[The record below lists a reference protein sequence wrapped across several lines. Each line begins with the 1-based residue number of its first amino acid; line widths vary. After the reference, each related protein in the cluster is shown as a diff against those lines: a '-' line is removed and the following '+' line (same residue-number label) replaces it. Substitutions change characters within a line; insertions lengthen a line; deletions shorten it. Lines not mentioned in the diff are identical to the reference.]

1 MERAAGPDTPVG
13 QPEIRERPGSDTSV
27 LEELR
32 FHWGEA
38 YDIRSEGGQ
47 CTARRRDGKGG
58 TLADPLPEGLRLR
71 IVADYSAMP
80 VPRDL
85 P

>member
-1 MERAAGPDTPVG
+1 MGRAASG
-13 QPEIRERPGSDTSV
+13 R
-27 LEELR
+27 LEGEAGELDELR
-32 FHWGEA
+32 FHWGSA
-38 YDIRSEGGQ
+38 YDIDVTGGTW
-47 CTARRRDGKGG
+47 TARRRDGRG

-71 IVADYSAMP
+71 ILADYAAMP